1 MSRAAAN
8 AALRQAVAKYAGYIS
23 TPVIVDGIKH
33 EFIRIMHAD
42 FGIDLREHLLDI
54 EIEFDR
60 RGAPWLTID
69 PDLLATTLH

>member
-1 MSRAAAN
+1 MSHAAAN
-8 AALRQAVAKYAGYIS
+8 AALKQAVGKYAGFPS
-23 TPVIVDGIKH
+23 TPVIIEGIKH

-42 FGIDLREHLLDI
+42 FGIDLRSHLLDI

-69 PDLLATTLH
+69 PDLLNTTVH